1 MLFNREPLYYFGG
14 ANVEPLQKYTSWLK
28 AQQWEKKENE
38 KKEKKEADNKSKCS
52 KVRPMAILEENYEF
66 KHCTL

>member
-1 MLFNREPLYYFGG
+1 MSNHYKNILAGSRHNSER
-14 ANVEPLQKYTSWLK
+14 
-28 AQQWEKKENE
+28 KKENE
-38 KKEKKEADNKSKCS
+38 KKEKKEEADNKSKCS